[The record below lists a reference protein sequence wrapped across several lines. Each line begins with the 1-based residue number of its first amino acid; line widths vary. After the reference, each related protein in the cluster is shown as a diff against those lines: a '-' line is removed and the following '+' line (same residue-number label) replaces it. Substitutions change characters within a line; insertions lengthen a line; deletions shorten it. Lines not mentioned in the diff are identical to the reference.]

1 MHTKC
6 VHTTQH
12 KRHAGGITLIHTH
25 STALTAPC
33 PRPLHHAPRPTP
45 HAPRPTTLRTEGA
58 QAREQLSRGE
68 LPGLQRKSRRR
79 EWRLA
84 RAPSEALRGA
94 SAQCWPSPGADRPES
109 PSLFSNRV
117 FLAWFRPEL
126 GSCGGRREKGEWE
139 PVVSWFSARQRF
151 GTFFSVLEAAVFF
164 SALVSFGA

>member
-12 KRHAGGITLIHTH
+12 KRRVGGITLIHTPVQLLLRPARAR
-25 STALTAPC
+25 ST
-33 PRPLHHAPRPTP
+33 TP
-45 HAPRPTTLRTEGA
+45 HAPHAPTLRTEGA

-94 SAQCWPSPGADRPES
+94 SPQCWPSLGADRPES
-109 PSLFSNRV
+109 PSLLSNRRRLPRMLPAKAWILRRKTREGRVGACRFLV
-117 FLAWFRPEL
+117 FCSPKVWDLL
-126 GSCGGRREKGEWE
+126 LCS
-139 PVVSWFSARQRF
+139 
-151 GTFFSVLEAAVFF
+151 
-164 SALVSFGA
+164 

>member
-6 VHTTQH
+6 VLHTTQH
-12 KRHAGGITLIHTH
+12 KRRAGGITLIHTPVQ
-25 STALTAPC
+25 LTPPC
-33 PRPLHHAPRPTP
+33 PRPLQPPPRPPHTP
-45 HAPRPTTLRTEGA
+45 TLRTEGA

-109 PSLFSNRV
+109 PSRLSNRRLPRMVLARAWILWRKTREGRVGACRFLV
-117 FLAWFRPEL
+117 FCSPKVWDLL
-126 GSCGGRREKGEWE
+126 LCS
-139 PVVSWFSARQRF
+139 
-151 GTFFSVLEAAVFF
+151 
-164 SALVSFGA
+164 